1 MSFDLENFLPYRLY
15 QAAEQTSQAFYHYY
29 RETYGLGRTEW
40 RVLFNVG
47 QYGPLSAVEIS
58 KRSNLEKT
66 KISRAVQRL
75 YERGWLRRIYLESDR
90 RRHQLELTKDGLKV
104 SRELSKMAA
113 SFNQQIEDII
123 GRERAQQ
130 LICELQKLEESVSET
145 PLS

>member
-113 SFNQQIEDII
+113 SFNEQIEDII

-130 LICELQKLEESVSET
+130 LISELQKLEESVSET

>member
-1 MSFDLENFLPYRLY
+1 MNFDLENFLPYRLY
-15 QAAEQTSQAFYHYY
+15 QAAEQTSQAFYQCY

-75 YERGWLRRIYLESDR
+75 QERGWLRRIYLESDR
-90 RRHQLELTKDGLKV
+90 RRHELELTKAGVKV
-104 SRELSKMAA
+104 FRELSKMAA
-113 SFNQQIEDII
+113 NFNQQLEDVV
-123 GRERAQQ
+123 GRARAQA
-130 LICELQKLEESVSET
+130 LIEELQELEQSILEMK
-145 PLS
+145 

>member
-130 LICELQKLEESVSET
+130 LISELQKLEESVSET